1 MNAVACISSVACL
14 VACFPRQQALL
25 LISLQTQTVIASH
38 SRHSR
43 CSLPTLIMKVNK
55 FRHSKP
61 PTGRIGQIFHNIR
74 PGASETAVI
83 RSSTKQNFRF
93 ISGGVH
99 TQQQQPQ
106 NTNHTRI
113 DRRATRSEREKKEI
127 PCKSNRKKL
136 HIYIYLHTPSSP
148 RHLDSVNSSLAVLGS
163 GGLSPSL
170 SPELGVNSD
179 VLELLDV
186 YRKPKKPYFL
196 PSIENTYVLVVLD
209 LVPRP
214 PVRRSVPDNLRALYK
229 GSAKCPLAFLF
240 IFLCIVDIPGRASRD
255 RQWHQHK
262 RDRRY

>member
-1 MNAVACISSVACL
+1 
-14 VACFPRQQALL
+14 
-25 LISLQTQTVIASH
+25 
-38 SRHSR
+38 
-43 CSLPTLIMKVNK
+43 MKVNK
-55 FRHSKP
+55 FKAQQA
-61 PTGRIGQIFHNIR
+61 TGRIGQIFHNIR
-74 PGASETAVI
+74 PGRQRNSRQTFQHQTKFQVYFRWRPYAAAV
-83 RSSTKQNFRF
+83 T
-93 ISGGVH
+93 
-99 TQQQQPQ
+99 T

-113 DRRATRSEREKKEI
+113 DRRATRSERKKKEI

-148 RHLDSVNSSLAVLGS
+148 RHLDGVNSSLAVLGS
-163 GGLSPSL
+163 GLSPSL
-170 SPELGVNSD
+170 SPELGVNGN

-196 PSIENTYVLVVLD
+196 QSIENTYVLVVLD

-262 RDRRY
+262 RHRRY

>member
-1 MNAVACISSVACL
+1 MHLISGLPRCL
-14 VACFPRQQALL
+14 LPSPASSSPHFPADADRHRQQ
-25 LISLQTQTVIASH
+25 H
-38 SRHSR
+38 SCHSR

-74 PGASETAVI
+74 PGRQRNSRHSFQHQTKFQVYFRWRPYATAATAKHK
-83 RSSTKQNFRF
+83 SHQD
-93 ISGGVH
+93 
-99 TQQQQPQ
+99 
-106 NTNHTRI
+106 

-163 GGLSPSL
+163 GGLGPSL

-186 YRKPKKPYFL
+186 R
-196 PSIENTYVLVVLD
+196 
-209 LVPRP
+209 
-214 PVRRSVPDNLRALYK
+214 
-229 GSAKCPLAFLF
+229 
-240 IFLCIVDIPGRASRD
+240 
-255 RQWHQHK
+255 
-262 RDRRY
+262 

>member
-1 MNAVACISSVACL
+1 MQLISGLSRCLLPSPACSPPH
-14 VACFPRQQALL
+14 FPATADRHRQQ
-25 LISLQTQTVIASH
+25 H

-61 PTGRIGQIFHNIR
+61 PTGRIGQNFHNIR
-74 PGASETAVI
+74 PG
-83 RSSTKQNFRF
+83 RQQNSPSFVPAPNK
-93 ISGGVH
+93 ISGSFQVASLPAAATTEH
-99 TQQQQPQ
+99 KSHQ
-106 NTNHTRI
+106 
-113 DRRATRSEREKKEI
+113 DRPASDKKRKGEKI

-136 HIYIYLHTPSSP
+136 HIYIYLQTPSSP
-148 RHLDSVNSSLAVLGS
+148 RQLDSVNSSLAVLGS
-163 GGLSPSL
+163 SGLSSSL

-186 YRKPKKPYFL
+186 YRKHNKPYFL

-229 GSAKCPLAFLF
+229 GSAECPLAFLF
-240 IFLCIVDIPGRASRD
+240 ISLCIVDIPGRASRD

-262 RDRRY
+262 RYRRY